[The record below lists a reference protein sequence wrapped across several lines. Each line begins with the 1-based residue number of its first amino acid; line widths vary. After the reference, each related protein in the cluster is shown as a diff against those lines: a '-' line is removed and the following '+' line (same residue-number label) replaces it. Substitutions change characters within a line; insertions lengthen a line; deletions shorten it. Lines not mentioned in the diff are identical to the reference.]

1 MGENPPDNT
10 DQEQVDASHTTD
22 VRKPERKAPEPLPDT
37 RRLSPHHP
45 SPITRY
51 ADALARGAE
60 RAERFAQEERL
71 IACGFTS
78 NVDRLAQLDDALLA
92 RLFEGTVVPN
102 GLPRVSHVRSVDEL
116 RLGIAQT
123 IAAGDG
129 ADLVIRDKRITAWLL
144 ERMNGRKQIGGTGV
158 QAASTL
164 ATLGFP
170 VLVHLTGRSP
180 EQIAALAGRARMVV
194 GTPDGLAPVEDVSN
208 PDDPTMWHPALE
220 FAAGLRS
227 PMVGSPVAPASNRVL
242 VGYDPVNC
250 DFQIDSGFAAILNDS
265 TVDIGA
271 LLVSGFSQ
279 LHEAGP
285 RERVL
290 DDAADALRQWR
301 GARPALFIHLEL
313 GAMPDFAMVAAVV
326 AALHPYVTS
335 LGMNIDEL
343 REFLAVHDM
352 TMAAPGPDLV
362 AQMRQLQRRYP
373 TPRLSVHTREFCL
386 TLTEGNPDQ
395 ERDALLFASLTAAT
409 RSRIAA
415 FPTLDDL
422 ATTLTDGSI
431 NRDGL
436 ELVAAVAAEPGVVAT
451 PGIAFTG
458 PAATVGLGD
467 SFTGGLLAMLE

>member
-1 MGENPPDNT
+1 MTKSKQPRAE
-10 DQEQVDASHTTD
+10 A
-22 VRKPERKAPEPLPDT
+22 RWLAY
-37 RRLSPHHP
+37 
-45 SPITRY
+45 Y
-51 ADALARGAE
+51 AQARSWGAE
-60 RAERFAQEERL
+60 RAERFTREGRL
-71 IACGFTS
+71 LACGFTS
-78 NVDRLAQLDDALLA
+78 NVDRLAQLDDDLVA
-92 RLFEGTVVPN
+92 RLFEGTIVPN
-102 GLPRVSHVRSVDEL
+102 GLPRISLVKSIDDL
-116 RLGIAQT
+116 RIGIAQT

-129 ADLVIRDKRITAWLL
+129 TDLVIRDEQITAWLL

-180 EQIAALAGRARMVV
+180 EQIAALVGRAKIVV
-194 GTPDGLAPVEDVSN
+194 GTPDGLAPVETASN
-208 PDDPTMWHPALE
+208 PDDSTMWHPALE
-220 FAAGLRS
+220 FAAGQRA
-227 PMVGSPVAPASNRVL
+227 PMPGHPIAPAANRVL

-250 DFQIDSGFAAILNDS
+250 DFQIDPGFAAVLSDPD
-265 TVDIGA
+265 VEIGA

-279 LHEAGP
+279 LHEEGP

-290 DDAADALRQWR
+290 HDAADALRRWR
-301 GARPALFIHLEL
+301 AVRPDLFIHLEL

-343 REFLAVHDM
+343 REFLAVLGV
-352 TMAAPGPDLV
+352 TMAAPGPEL
-362 AQMRQLQRRYP
+362 ATQMRKLQERFP

-386 TLTEGNPDQ
+386 TLTEGEADR

-415 FPTLDDL
+415 FPDLDDL
-422 ATTLTDGSI
+422 ATTLEHGSI
-431 NRDGL
+431 DADGL
-436 ELVAAVAAEPGVVAT
+436 ALVDAVAAEPGVVAT
-451 PGIAFTG
+451 PGVCFTG

-467 SFTGGLLAMLE
+467 SFTGSLLAMLE

>member
-1 MGENPPDNT
+1 VTGQLT
-10 DQEQVDASHTTD
+10 
-22 VRKPERKAPEPLPDT
+22 VRKQQPAAEQRWLAQF
-37 RRLSPHHP
+37 
-45 SPITRY
+45 
-51 ADALARGAE
+51 AQALERGAE
-60 RAERFAQEERL
+60 RAARFAREERL
-71 IACGFTS
+71 LACGFTS
-78 NVDRLAQLDDALLA
+78 NVDRLAQLDDALQE
-92 RLFEGTVVPN
+92 RLFEGTIVPS
-102 GLPRVSHVRSVDEL
+102 GLLRVSLVTSIGDL

-129 ADLVIRDKRITAWLL
+129 TDLVIRDNQISAWLL

-180 EQIAALAGRARMVV
+180 EQIAALVGPEKMVI
-194 GTPDGLAPVEDVSN
+194 GTPDGLVPVGAASH

-220 FAAGLRS
+220 FAAGLRA
-227 PMVGSPVAPASNRVL
+227 PMVGHPAAPAANRVL

-250 DFQIDSGFAAILNDS
+250 DFQIDPGFSAVLNDP
-265 TVDIGA
+265 TVEIGA

-279 LHEAGP
+279 LHEVGP

-290 DDAADALRQWR
+290 HDAAEALRQWR
-301 GARPALFIHLEL
+301 AVRPDLFTHLEL
-313 GAMPDFAMVAAVV
+313 GAMPDFAMVAAVG
-326 AALHPYVTS
+326 AALHPHVTS
-335 LGMNIDEL
+335 IGMNIDEL
-343 REFLAVHDM
+343 REFLAVLGV
-352 TMAAPGPDLV
+352 TMAVPGPELV
-362 AQMRQLQRRYP
+362 AQMRQLQQRYP

-386 TLTEGNPDQ
+386 TLTEGNADQ

-415 FPTLDDL
+415 FPSLNDL
-422 ATTLTDGSI
+422 STTLTDGSI
-431 NRDGL
+431 DADGL
-436 ELVAAVAAEPGVVAT
+436 ALVDAVSAETGVVAT
-451 PGIAFTG
+451 PGICFTG

>member
-1 MGENPPDNT
+1 MTGKIEAGNQQPAT
-10 DQEQVDASHTTD
+10 RQFWQELFAQA
-22 VRKPERKAPEPLPDT
+22 LT
-37 RRLSPHHP
+37 R
-45 SPITRY
+45 
-51 ADALARGAE
+51 GVE
-60 RAERFAQEERL
+60 RAERFARDERL
-71 IACGFTS
+71 LACGFTS
-78 NVDRLAQLDDALLA
+78 NVDRLAQLDDALLE
-92 RLFEGTVVPN
+92 RLFEGTIVPN
-102 GLPRVSHVRSVDEL
+102 GRPRVSLVKSIDDL
-116 RLGIAQT
+116 RTGIAQT

-129 ADLVIRDKRITAWLL
+129 TDLVIRDEQITAWLL

-180 EQIAALAGRARMVV
+180 EQIAALVGREKILI
-194 GTPDGLAPVEDVSN
+194 GTPDGLAPVETARN

-220 FAAGLRS
+220 FAAGLRA
-227 PMVGSPVAPASNRVL
+227 PMVGYPAAPAANRVL
-242 VGYDPVNC
+242 VGYDPVNA
-250 DFQIDSGFAAILNDS
+250 DFQIDPGFSAILSDP
-265 TVDIGA
+265 TVEIGA

-279 LHEAGP
+279 LHEVGP

-290 DDAADALRQWR
+290 RDAAAALHQWR
-301 GARPALFIHLEL
+301 AVRPGLFIHLEL

-335 LGMNIDEL
+335 IGMNIDEL
-343 REFLAVHDM
+343 REFLAVLGV
-352 TMAAPGPDLV
+352 TMAAPGPALV
-362 AQMRQLQRRYP
+362 AQMRHLQQRYP

-386 TLTEGNPDQ
+386 TLTEGDADQ

-415 FPTLDDL
+415 FPSLGEL
-422 ATTLTDGSI
+422 ATTLAAGSI
-431 NRDGL
+431 NADGL
-436 ELVAAVAAEPGVVAT
+436 SLVDAVAGFEGVVAT
-451 PGIAFTG
+451 PGMCFTG

>member
-1 MGENPPDNT
+1 MWRVTGHVTVGSQLSAAE
-10 DQEQVDASHTTD
+10 
-22 VRKPERKAPEPLPDT
+22 ERWLAHYAQSMT
-37 RRLSPHHP
+37 RGKERSEC
-45 SPITRY
+45 STRE
-51 ADALARGAE
+51 D
-60 RAERFAQEERL
+60 RL

-78 NVDRLAQLDDALLA
+78 NVDRLAQLDHDVLE

-102 GLPRVSHVRSVDEL
+102 GLPRVSLVKSVDDL

-129 ADLVIRDKRITAWLL
+129 TDLVIRDERITAWLL

-180 EQIAALAGRARMVV
+180 EQIAALAGREKIVV
-194 GTPDGLAPVEDVSN
+194 GGPDGLIPAEEAGN

-220 FAAGLRS
+220 FAAGLRA

-250 DFQIDSGFAAILNDS
+250 DFEIDPGFAAILNDPM
-265 TVDIGA
+265 VDIGA

-290 DDAADALRQWR
+290 CDAAEALRQWR
-301 GARPALFIHLEL
+301 AARPSLFIHLEL

-326 AALHPYVTS
+326 TALHPYVTS
-335 LGMNIDEL
+335 IGMNIDEL
-343 REFLAVHDM
+343 REFLTVHGA
-352 TMAAPGPDLV
+352 TMAAPGADLV
-362 AQMRQLQRRYP
+362 AQMRQLQQRYP

-386 TLTEGNPDQ
+386 SLTDGDANQ

-415 FPTLDDL
+415 FPQWDDL
-422 ATTLTDGSI
+422 ATTLADGTI
-431 NRDGL
+431 NGDGL
-436 ELVAAVAAEPGVVAT
+436 AVVEAAATEPDVVAT
-451 PGIAFTG
+451 PGIAFSG

>member
-1 MGENPPDNT
+1 MTGQP
-10 DQEQVDASHTTD
+10 SGH
-22 VRKPERKAPEPLPDT
+22 KPAAAQGWL
-37 RRLSPHHP
+37 
-45 SPITRY
+45 
-51 ADALARGAE
+51 AQFAQALARGAE
-60 RAERFAQEERL
+60 RAERFAREERL

-78 NVDRLAQLDDALLA
+78 NVDRLAQLDDALLE

-102 GLPRVSHVRSVDEL
+102 GLPRVSLVKSVDDL
-116 RLGIAQT
+116 RTGIAQT

-129 ADLVIRDKRITAWLL
+129 TDLVIRDEQITAWLL

-180 EQIAALAGRARMVV
+180 EQIAALAGREKIVV
-194 GTPDGLAPVEDVSN
+194 GTPDGLAPVEDASN

-220 FAAGLRS
+220 FAAGMRA
-227 PMVGSPVAPASNRVL
+227 PMAGRPVAPASNRVL
-242 VGYDPVNC
+242 VGYDPVNA
-250 DFQIDSGFAAILNDS
+250 DFQIDPGFSAILNDPA
-265 TVDIGA
+265 VDIGA

-285 RERVL
+285 RDRVL
-290 DDAADALRQWR
+290 RDAAEALRQWR
-301 GARPALFIHLEL
+301 AARPGLFIHLEL

-343 REFLAVHDM
+343 REFLAVHGV
-352 TMAAPGPDLV
+352 TMDAPGPGLV
-362 AQMRQLQRRYP
+362 AQMRHLQQRYP
-373 TPRLSVHTREFCL
+373 TPRLSIHTREFCL
-386 TLTEGNPDQ
+386 TLTDGNADQ
-395 ERDALLFASLTAAT
+395 ERDALLFASVTAAT

-415 FPTLDDL
+415 FPHLDDL
-422 ATTLTDGSI
+422 ATTLADGAI
-431 NRDGL
+431 NPDGL
-436 ELVAAVAAEPGVVAT
+436 ALVEAVAAEPGVVAT
-451 PGIAFTG
+451 PGIAFSG

-467 SFTGGLLAMLE
+467 SFTGGLLAMLD